1 MSDQVPG
8 TEPETWP
15 ASGGP
20 QVPDSAP
27 SAPDPSAV
35 EAEVGADDEFF
46 AEAAGV
52 PSPAPEAGEADPLAR
67 ERDEYRDSL
76 QRLQAE
82 FSNYR
87 KRVAKQS
94 EEQRARAEETLVEK
108 LLPVLDTAELALSH
122 GGGEDIKQ
130 LSASLFA
137 VLEKEGLEKIDNAG
151 EAFDPNHHDAVA
163 HEPGDGGVQE
173 VAEVMRAGYR
183 WRGRVLRPA
192 MVKVRG

>member
-1 MSDQVPG
+1 MSGQAPG
-8 TEPETWP
+8 PESETWP
-15 ASGGP
+15 ASGGQ

-35 EAEVGADDEFF
+35 EAEVAADDEFF

-52 PSPAPEAGEADPLAR
+52 PSPAPDAGEADPLTR
-67 ERDEYRDSL
+67 ERDEYRDAL

-108 LLPVLDTAELALSH
+108 LLPVLDTADLALSH

-130 LSASLFA
+130 LSASLFS